1 MRTLKTRI
9 CNTVLKQ
16 PLKLFFDYIKH
27 LMRDPQQK
35 KAKEFAFSH
44 ISETVGFWLKDF
56 SQKVV
61 PVKFLDSQK
70 YYYGKRAMSH
80 IHVDVLYTKQDGMMK
95 KKEYHTSIYQ
105 CDQGISDTS
114 SIAAIV
120 LDKFK
125 GFLM

>member
-1 MRTLKTRI
+1 
-9 CNTVLKQ
+9 
-16 PLKLFFDYIKH
+16 
-27 LMRDPQQK
+27 
-35 KAKEFAFSH
+35 
-44 ISETVGFWLKDF
+44 
-56 SQKVV
+56 
-61 PVKFLDSQK
+61 
-70 YYYGKRAMSH
+70 MSH